1 MRGTLAVGIIC
12 CLALVLLSQGKNLR
26 VSFTDLVSSASFE
39 PKRNFSLAILDSS
52 RDVYNTTPTSSLY
65 TSSSSNKKYL
75 FYYTHAGFSNQL
87 IALQHAM
94 QLAHSTNRTVI
105 VPPLLPHRGNKSKY
119 AFDGRNGKSFQEA
132 VDAAVED
139 IKTVMSMKGREE
151 YPSWTEVFDYDAKA
165 TGVNLIDLY
174 DFVKDDSYNMHNML
188 NKTTIMDGVDPIKNG
203 GDWNAFVR
211 HFNQHFGN
219 QTLAII
225 GSAYNIQIDAAFA
238 THDED
243 AAKRIHQAVHSFT
256 PSIKV
261 INLLRAAFSYMP
273 EQYVGVHI
281 RFGDLFWIKHCNDS
295 AVVEGYTGILRSLN
309 ESNVTNGTS
318 IFIGSKDGRAKGCLE
333 ELSNHSYDV
342 YNMNDLFEASAAA
355 TETNVLDGNT
365 TTNHTMGLQQAMD
378 DLHLDLGTKHLLLDY
393 FLVALGVPPVFFA
406 RISFRPSGSTF
417 QELIDDRNKHRVE
430 LLNRIRGIS

>member
-1 MRGTLAVGIIC
+1 
-12 CLALVLLSQGKNLR
+12 
-26 VSFTDLVSSASFE
+26 
-39 PKRNFSLAILDSS
+39 
-52 RDVYNTTPTSSLY
+52 
-65 TSSSSNKKYL
+65 
-75 FYYTHAGFSNQL
+75 
-87 IALQHAM
+87 M

-105 VPPLLPHRGNKSKY
+105 VPPLLPHLGEKSKY
-119 AFDGRNGKSFQEA
+119 AFDGRGVKSFQEA
-132 VDAAVED
+132 VGAAVED

-151 YPSWTEVFDYDAKA
+151 YPSWTEVFDYDAEA

-174 DFVKDDSYNMHNML
+174 DFVKDKSYNIHNML
-188 NKTTIMDGVDPIKNG
+188 NKTTIMDGVDPIKND

-219 QTLAII
+219 QTLAVI
-225 GSAYNIQIDAAFA
+225 GSAFKIQMDAAFA
-238 THDED
+238 SYDED
-243 AAKRIHQAVHSFT
+243 AAKRIQAIHAFT

-281 RFGDLFWIKHCNDS
+281 RFGDWFWIKHCNDS
-295 AVVEGYTGILRSLN
+295 VVAQGYAGILRSLK

-318 IFIGSKDGRAKGCLE
+318 IFIGSKDGRAKECLE

-342 YNMNDLFEASAAA
+342 YNLNDLFEASAAA
-355 TETNVLDGNT
+355 ADINFLDGNT
-365 TTNHTMGLQQAMD
+365 TTNHMMGLQQAMD

-393 FLVALGVPPVFFA
+393 LLVALGVPPVFFA